1 MRRGQALTA
10 VLAGLGV
17 PGLLAVW
24 KSSLIT
30 DHPAAAIAL
39 AVLWEVCLGLFLVL
53 TGVAGRQIDRL
64 RDVLDN
70 AATQRLSGYGRRYR
84 EFVLSSLRYVDAK
97 GLATVGDQSPELE
110 EVFVELSL
118 VSRAPHEVPGSVLAD
133 TPLEVSDR
141 VSVWTVLGDATPR
154 VLAVVGAPGCGKT
167 TLLRHVARRL
177 AKGRM
182 RWRRPIPLLLILR
195 DQAAALVDNPALTL
209 AEVVGRALPRLGGGD
224 AERWWEYRLVRGR
237 CTVLM
242 DGLDEV
248 GRSQDRQMLSD
259 WIDTQVAAYPRNDF
273 VITSRPHGYQTAVVR
288 SAQVFQVRPFT
299 GEQVD
304 QFVRG
309 WYRAIERKAA
319 SSVNPAVDRVAD
331 DSAEDLLRRLA
342 STPAL
347 YDLSVNPLLL
357 TMIAHVHRYRSALP
371 GSRADLYGE
380 MCQVMLWRRHEAK
393 RLPVEI
399 PGATKERL
407 LALLAYTMMC
417 RRARDIT
424 VRQVA
429 SICLPILQRLT
440 AEVTV
445 ADFLADV
452 TSNGLLLERELDL
465 YAFGHQTFQEY
476 LAAKHIRDHGLGADL
491 VACVT
496 DSWWREATLLYL
508 ANADPD
514 PIVAACLDAA
524 TMTSL
529 SLAFE
534 ASETGGELAPDLRRR
549 LAEIMTTGFEDG
561 ADPQRVRLVA
571 GVLAARHLS
580 QLIPQPNGTMLCP
593 HPIPVNLYSL
603 FLRGTGNP
611 PPVWPGLAA
620 QPQTEAV
627 AGVWSS
633 DAHSFVNWL
642 NTLLGGSGRTDYR
655 LPTRQELDG
664 LEALQ
669 APSPRIFLSQATSV
683 WVQPD
688 PGSRSPQLWVARG
701 ASSPRVATGAEV
713 AQAFRRDIAVAGL
726 LAQANLAAA
735 YAVGKSLADRMGVP
749 DAGTDLAGSLDRLA
763 SVTSEPP
770 LAREFTT
777 LLAFGARTVPFA
789 AKENYSQRYI
799 GTLLLQSD
807 LWALLKLIERL
818 SPPNEPEPAFTDMTT
833 RALAAVDRSD
843 VNPKHLEAV
852 RREQTLG
859 GNSQGAIDLI
869 HEDELRRYIGT
880 GLTRALGAVLS
891 ARRRLTEA
899 ELDGRFADALLRDT
913 GFAGEEELD
922 VELEALHDR
931 ALTAHVFFE
940 GVDRWWAGPLAGRLV
955 TATEQL
961 LARRTT
967 PLGTLGARVRL
978 AAVVLAAEAR
988 LHGATDVHA
997 ALKEIGHGA
1006 TAIES
1011 NARDPRWLER
1021 LLVARA

>member
-39 AVLWEVCLGLFLVL
+39 AVLWEVCLGLFLLL
-53 TGVAGRQIDRL
+53 TGVAGRQLDRL
-64 RDVLDN
+64 GDALDN
-70 AATQRLSGYGRRYR
+70 AATQRLSRYGRRYR

-118 VSRAPHEVPGSVLAD
+118 VSRAPHDVPGSVLAD

-154 VLAVVGAPGCGKT
+154 VLAVVGGPGCGKT

-195 DQAAALVDNPALTL
+195 DQAAVLVDNPALTL

-224 AERWWEYRLVRGR
+224 TERWWEYRLVRGR

-242 DGLDEV
+242 DGLDEI

-299 GEQVD
+299 GGQVD

-319 SSVNPAVDRVAD
+319 SSANPAVDRVAD
-331 DSAEDLLRRLA
+331 DSAQDLLRRLA

-440 AEVTV
+440 SEVTV

-476 LAAKHIRDHGLGADL
+476 LAAKHIRDHGLGAEL
-491 VACVT
+491 VGFVT

-529 SLAFE
+529 SLAFQ

-549 LAEIMTTGFEDG
+549 LAEIMATGFEDG

-603 FLRGTGNP
+603 FLRDTDSP
-611 PPVWPGLAA
+611 PPVWPGMTAR
-620 QPQTEAV
+620 PQTEAV
-627 AGVWSS
+627 AGMWSS
-633 DAHSFVNWL
+633 DARSFVNWL
-642 NTLLGGSGRTDYR
+642 NALLGGSGRTDYR
-655 LPTRQELDG
+655 LPTRQELDT
-664 LEALQ
+664 LQALQ
-669 APSPRIFLSQATSV
+669 APSPRIFLSRATSV

-688 PGSRSPQLWVARG
+688 AGSRSPQLWVARD
-701 ASSPRVATGAEV
+701 ASSPRVVTGAEI
-713 AQAFRRDIAVAGL
+713 AQALRRDITASGL
-726 LAQANLAAA
+726 PAQVNLVAA
-735 YAVGKSLADRMGVP
+735 YAVGKSLADRMGIP
-749 DAGTDLAGSLDRLA
+749 DPGTDLAGSLDRLA
-763 SVTSEPP
+763 SVTDDPP

-777 LLAFGARTVPFA
+777 LFGFTQGTGPFA
-789 AKENYSQRYI
+789 RRGGFYVDHISP
-799 GTLLLQSD
+799 LLQSE
-807 LWALLKLIERL
+807 LWALLNLMERR
-818 SPPNEPEPAFTDMTT
+818 SPPSELEPAFTDMTT
-833 RALAAVDRSD
+833 RALAAVDRLN
-843 VNPKHLEAV
+843 VNPRHLEAV
-852 RREQTLG
+852 LREERLG
-859 GNSQGAIDLI
+859 GNSPSSNDLV
-869 HEDELRRYIGT
+869 HEDVLRKVIGT
-880 GLTRALGAVLS
+880 GLARALDAVLS
-891 ARRRLTEA
+891 LLRRLTEA
-899 ELDGRFADALLRDT
+899 ELDRRFVDTLLRHT
-913 GFAGEEELD
+913 GFAGEDALD

-931 ALTAHVFFE
+931 ALTARVFFA
-940 GVDRWWAGPLAGRLV
+940 GVDQWWAGPLAGRLV
-955 TATEQL
+955 TATEEL

-967 PLGTLGARVRL
+967 PLGTLGARVRM

-988 LHGATDVHA
+988 LHGASDVHA
-997 ALKEIGHGA
+997 ALREIGHGA
-1006 TAIES
+1006 TAIER
-1011 NARDPRWLER
+1011 NADDPRWLER